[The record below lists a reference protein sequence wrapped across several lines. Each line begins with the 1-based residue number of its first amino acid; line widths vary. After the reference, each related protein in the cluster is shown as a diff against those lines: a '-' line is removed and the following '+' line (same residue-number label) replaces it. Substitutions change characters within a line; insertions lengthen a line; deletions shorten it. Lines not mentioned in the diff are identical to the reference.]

1 MRNIEICFLFS
12 LEIAIISMAKTKV
25 LYNAINKDMV
35 SFRPNIDVR
44 VLSKSGIDS
53 NLWFIEVQGRRGWAP
68 VNLLQETKMLVKTHE
83 LVEVN
88 CSREQKVETIPTTE
102 APSIEM
108 QNLDQSVE
116 AQSIAEKEEEESMI
130 TVEEEPL
137 IENDSNAFDGINENK
152 EKIVKANEEPNN
164 IRDEDDVLEQELN
177 NEYANMEPV
186 DEEPAV
192 KKFMYKTG
200 ENPIEK
206 EHVKLEVVGLNSS
219 ESTKLDSFS
228 ENNEVSESDTEN
240 ENRESES
247 AYTTND
253 NFENF
258 DETQEIVLTTPVSS
272 IEQDIENMRAARKDK
287 IEPIHE
293 VETTITPDEAQS
305 ENIQIE
311 SPSSVSNQ
319 KNNMKFDS
327 ITMRETLTRDT
338 IEATSI
344 KTTKTVE
351 IAENIDATN
360 ETNMENLETKS
371 IPPEIQPTILAEKMI
386 DGTLLPDIE
395 NNFYDIPMNTEQN
408 IASIEPSEFL
418 DTDNETLEST
428 ESKKIETTA
437 VLPEESSDSTNT
449 ISFNDTSQP
458 TENVE
463 NVNEYISSAETNESD
478 ELNDVDVGVPQLHN
492 QNENSEVDEKL
503 IESLATNT
511 VDSPSE
517 QIVDSSSKQEETST
531 DPSPEL
537 NIQENHSNEVLTN
550 VDEVEETIK
559 EQPIPEENKSSSDD
573 IFSTNF
579 IPDVATNEVNA
590 SNWYDGIIVFFE
602 QIYASVQKLYSN
614 NIKSLTQKDENTI
627 DSIENP
633 VDENNNADEYCEKLD
648 DGSCPKSASKS
659 IYTHYY
665 ETLADVNY
673 NKFANDF
680 LIKIIEMANLVMCL
694 SITGACILVFLLG
707 QQCLSNNRKES
718 ELISKLNIIERKLLT
733 SDKECSIVKCDLVE
747 TRKKLASI
755 ADKSFGTDDMIKQC
769 EMEKTELRE
778 QITALEKE
786 LETAAEAGLELNKML
801 SELLNN
807 QSGSDSIISSVEEL
821 QKQLNEQQETTVYI
835 NNLLAEKS
843 RENSELQVLLSETN
857 SKFGSEIDDLLKL
870 NDQLKFEK
878 ENIETELKE
887 TIDTLETQLN
897 DDLETKSNE
906 LIRINKE
913 FADLQRKYDEIVSRW
928 QISTA
933 RAESLEDSIKKL
945 KEFDGKGDVKSI
957 IEITNAN
964 AKLLASRKENES
976 LKDKLEAEIDS
987 KRRSGEQIKLVNN
1000 EISRLRTEFNQN
1012 EKDKLEAQTR
1022 LEVLSSYFKEKES
1035 QLQK

>member
-1 MRNIEICFLFS
+1 MRNIEISFLFF

-25 LYNAINKDMV
+25 IYNAINEDMV

-68 VNLLQETKMLVKTHE
+68 VNLLQETRMLVKTHE

-88 CSREQKVETIPTTE
+88 CSREPKTETIPTTE

-108 QNLDQSVE
+108 QDAHQSVE
-116 AQSIAEKEEEESMI
+116 IETQSIDEKEEEESMI
-130 TVEEEPL
+130 TVEEEPM
-137 IENDSNAFDGINENK
+137 IENDGNAFDGIDENK
-152 EKIVKANEEPNN
+152 EEIVKANEEPNN

-177 NEYANMEPV
+177 NEYANMQPV
-186 DEEPAV
+186 DEKPAV

-200 ENPIEK
+200 QK
-206 EHVKLEVVGLNSS
+206 QHVKLEVVGLNSS
-219 ESTKLDSFS
+219 ESTKSDTFP
-228 ENNEVSESDTEN
+228 ENNEISESDTVN

-258 DETQEIVLTTPVSS
+258 DETQEIVSTTPVSS
-272 IEQDIENMRAARKDK
+272 IEQDIKNMRAKLKDK
-287 IEPIHE
+287 TEAIHAVDTTTTAEE
-293 VETTITPDEAQS
+293 VQS

-311 SPSSVSNQ
+311 STSPVSNQ
-319 KNNMKFDS
+319 ENNMNFDA
-327 ITMRETLTRDT
+327 ITIRETSTRDS

-344 KTTKTVE
+344 KTTETVE
-351 IAENIDATN
+351 IAENIDSTN
-360 ETNMENLETKS
+360 ETNMEILETKS
-371 IPPEIQPTILAEKMI
+371 VPPEIQPTILAEKMI

-408 IASIEPSEFL
+408 IGSIEPSEL
-418 DTDNETLEST
+418 SNSDNETLEST

-437 VLPEESSDSTNT
+437 VLPEESSNPTNT
-449 ISFNDTSQP
+449 ISFNDTSQS
-458 TENVE
+458 TENID
-463 NVNEYISSAETNESD
+463 NVNEYISSAGTNKSD

-492 QNENSEVDEKL
+492 QNENSEFDEKL
-503 IESLATNT
+503 IEPLATST

-517 QIVDSSSKQEETST
+517 QIVDSSPKQEETGT

-537 NIQENHSNEVLTN
+537 SIQENYSNEVPKN

-559 EQPIPEENKSSSDD
+559 EQPIPEEMKSSSDD
-573 IFSTNF
+573 IFSPNF
-579 IPDVATNEVNA
+579 IPDATTDEINA
-590 SNWYDGIIVFFE
+590 SNWYDGIFLFFE
-602 QIYASVQKLYSN
+602 QIYASVQTFYSD
-614 NIKSLTQKDENTI
+614 NIKSSTQKDENTI
-627 DSIENP
+627 ESIENP

-648 DGSCPKSASKS
+648 DGSCPNSASKS

-665 ETLADVNY
+665 ETLTDVNY

-694 SITGACILVFLLG
+694 TITGACILVFLLG

-733 SDKECSIVKCDLVE
+733 SEKECSIVKGDLVD

-786 LETAAEAGLELNKML
+786 LETAAEAGLELNKMV
-801 SELLNN
+801 SELLNT

-906 LIRINKE
+906 LIKVNKQ

-957 IEITNAN
+957 IEIINAN
-964 AKLLASRKENES
+964 AKLLASHKENES

-987 KRRSGEQIKLVNN
+987 KRRSEEQIKLVND
-1000 EISRLRTEFNQN
+1000 EITRLRTEFNQN